1 MKEYLNKAY
10 FLLLRNIGDYY
21 VIKTVKFLD
30 YIKQLMSIKTTKQV
44 LYFKKVID
52 DIQLKIVDELNIQ
65 DWYNGLTIQSKAV
78 GRNFI
83 AYYLALY
90 LGYYI

>member
-1 MKEYLNKAY
+1 
-10 FLLLRNIGDYY
+10 
-21 VIKTVKFLD
+21 
-30 YIKQLMSIKTTKQV
+30 MSIKTTKQV

-65 DWYNGLTIQSKAV
+65 DWYNRLTIQSKAV